1 MRAGILP
8 RIRAAAVG
16 AIVVYGATAAIAMGG
31 TYPVY
36 SCSDYSK
43 GAPAFTALTG
53 GTQWSTPNQCSAG
66 RSLEI
71 NQFSAVEDGK
81 GSAWVAYSPSPAIA
95 IVGATTP
102 ANTPLVDCMLHTD
115 GFQAAYAWSGGG
127 SKGIASTYGC
137 SAGSLASGSGIDQ
150 SIARS
155 SWFGWRVTCTNSSG
169 CKSQVPGGKI
179 LGVQGIRLTA
189 EENTGPTLD
198 AVPASNLW
206 YANGWVRGS
215 WPVTLNA
222 GDPSGVCGLLTAVD
236 GKLVG
241 SWSDPA
247 RDTSRFTQ
255 CHGSQLPGQLNT
267 TSYADG
273 QHTFA
278 YAASNAASVPAS
290 ASKTIS
296 IDNAPVSLS
305 LSGPTDAPSTGGT
318 QYVHAVASAGPSGV
332 RAIFCSVD
340 GGSYQRVGGAAGQD
354 PVGGDG
360 PHRVDCFAENQ
371 AIDPSGAPATSP
383 VQTWNLS
390 IREPTVA
397 AVSFISVAGRLRC
410 HRLPKRVQVPGRWVT
425 VVFHHKRVRAR
436 LRGHWR
442 TVEVTRC
449 HRQHLVAR
457 PARRVSFG
465 RGTTVSGW
473 LGLANGTAL
482 GGQSVRLYA
491 APDDGHNHYTP
502 FAAVTTAGKGVWSA
516 RVPAGPSRLIVAVYR
531 GSSTTEP
538 VASSPVRVIVPA
550 RLKLQ
555 IRPNHTRW
563 GGTIRISGRVLGGY
577 IPVGKL
583 LRLRVGVVGVR
594 ETVGI
599 PSVRPDGRFQT
610 TFTFGSGTGSVQF
623 WLSVSTLREAAYPY
637 APAASRRVT
646 VTVG

>member
-1 MRAGILP
+1 MAGI
-8 RIRAAAVG
+8 AAALIG
-16 AIVVYGATAAIAMGG
+16 AAAPEPAAAGS
-31 TYPVY
+31 YYVY
-36 SCSDYSK
+36 SCSDYGNS
-43 GAPAFTALTG
+43 APSFAAMTG
-53 GTQWSTPNQCSAG
+53 GSNWNTPNECAAG

-71 NQFSAVEDGK
+71 NQFRAVENGSR
-81 GSAWVAYSPSPAIA
+81 SAWVAYSPSPAIA
-95 IVGATTP
+95 IVGATTS
-102 ANTPLVDCMLHTD
+102 ANAPLVDCMLHTD
-115 GFQAAYAWSGGG
+115 GFQAVYAWSSGG
-127 SKGIASTYGC
+127 SRPIDSTYGC
-137 SAGSLASGSGIDQ
+137 NAGSLAFGSGIDQ
-150 SIARS
+150 TFAPS
-155 SWFGWRVTCTNSSG
+155 SWFGWGVTCTNASG
-169 CKSQVPGGKI
+169 CTSEAPGKI
-179 LGVQGIRLTA
+179 LGVAGIRLTA
-189 EENTGPTLD
+189 DENTGPTLD
-198 AVPASNLW
+198 AVPSSNLW

-222 GDPSGVCGLLTAVD
+222 SDPSGVCWLLTAVD

-241 SWSDPA
+241 SWNDPA
-247 RDTSRFTQ
+247 PDTSRFAQ

-267 TSYADG
+267 TSYGNG
-273 QHTFA
+273 QHALA
-278 YAASNAASVPAS
+278 YGAFNAASVPAS

-305 LSGPTDAPSTGGT
+305 LSGPTDAPSTAGT

-332 RAIFCSVD
+332 GAIFCSVD
-340 GGSYQRVGGAAGQD
+340 GSSYQRYGGPSAQV
-354 PVGGDG
+354 PVGGVG
-360 PHRVDCFAENQ
+360 AHGVSCFAENN
-371 AIDPSGAPATSP
+371 AIDPSGTPASSP
-383 VQTWNLS
+383 IQSWNLT

-397 AVSFISVAGRLRC
+397 AVSFVKVAGRLRC
-410 HRLPKRVQVPGRWVT
+410 HRVRKRVHVPGRWVT
-425 VVFHHKRVRAR
+425 VVIHHKRVRAR

-449 HRQHLVAR
+449 RRPRLVAR

-465 RGTTVSGW
+465 RGTTISGW

-502 FAAVTTAGKGVWSA
+502 FATVGAASNGVWSA
-516 RVPAGPSRLIVAVYR
+516 RVPAGPSRLIVAVYS
-531 GSSTTEP
+531 GSGTTEP
-538 VASSPVRVIVPA
+538 AASSAVRLIVPA
-550 RLKLQ
+550 KVTLK
-555 IRPNHTRW
+555 IRPTHTHW

-583 LRLRVGVVGVR
+583 LRLRIGVVGVR

-599 PSVRPDGRFQT
+599 PSVRPDGGFST
-610 TFTFGSGTGSVQF
+610 MFTFAPGTGTVRF